1 MRLFVYGTLLHAG
14 TLASR
19 GGHINLPARMLPAGL
34 PGWRRVAL
42 RGERYPTLRRQ
53 RAGPTLRR
61 QRAGPTLRRQRA
73 GTVRGAVVTVPARA
87 LARLAAYEGPAYR
100 LTRVVVVTPNGKT
113 AVHAW
118 IAPGGTRSLWE
129 E

>member
-61 QRAGPTLRRQRA
+61 QRADI
-73 GTVRGAVVTVPARA
+73 VRGAVVTVPARA